1 MKEDKTKGKTT
12 KAKGRK
18 DKKGEKEKKENKVS
32 FHRRPADLELEAW
45 QFALRKKFG
54 EENPFIIT
62 KLGTHTVFSEYEV
75 HNPETQNSY
84 TVHIRNNK
92 ITYGKIPKPTLFTA
106 NNSCTCQDFR
116 TNRLGLCKHISATF
130 QSIEARRGTKK
141 QLTTNFRPIETF
153 VYLDYSNGRVVRLC
167 IGTEREEIF
176 QNWAKNY
183 FDTEGVMLE
192 PAFVKFD
199 QIIAGGKAVHSS
211 FTCTPDAFD
220 FALQKIDTEK
230 RQTVLNKKM
239 PLAADDK
246 YFDNLLKI
254 KMFPYQRTGAY
265 FAARAGRC
273 LIADEMGL
281 GKTVQAIAASEIYKK
296 ELGIKKILVICPTS
310 LKYQWKSE
318 IEKFSEN
325 TTNVVEGSLTFRR
338 KQYESSEAMFQI
350 MSYHM
355 VVNDAEF
362 INEHMQP
369 DLIILDEAQRIK
381 NFRTKVSAKLK
392 QVQSPYCFVLTGTP
406 LENKLDELYSVVQFI
421 DQFKL
426 PPLYRFLERY
436 QITDDETGRVVGF
449 KNLKEIAITLS
460 DSMIRRVKKEVLKQ
474 LPKRMD
480 KILFVPMTK
489 EQSEIHIELG
499 NTVSQLVAKWRRF
512 HFLKEDDRKRLMLCL
527 SQMRMVCDSTFI
539 LDQKTRHDTKVT
551 ELMCILEEALVE
563 PTQKVVVFSQWER
576 MTRLVAAE
584 LEERNIGYSNL
595 HGGVH
600 SKDRAGVLEQFQ
612 NNPDCRVFISTDAGG
627 IGLNLQNASLL
638 INLDMPWNPAI
649 LEQRIGRIYR
659 MGQMENV
666 TVINM
671 VSTETIEHRMLGVL
685 EFKGEM
691 AKGVLDPEGDDTI
704 FMTESKFRR
713 FMENIETIAG
723 APTSERE
730 PTETEDV
737 QAVMAEEIADVDT
750 SMPTETPQIQAKTA
764 SKAKEIV
771 EKEAKAPANPQ
782 NMERSDIP
790 NPFGTEGLK
799 TSEGN
804 QIAFENEL
812 KSDEIKPDEAKL
824 KPTFEGDDDV
834 ATPTPSRERTPA
846 SGQSN
851 ASTSHA
857 TGTPQAL
864 IQTGMS
870 FLSGLVETLNS
881 PEKTQQLLQ
890 AVVKKDEATG
900 KTYLNVPIE
909 NTEVVEN
916 ALKMLGGL
924 FAAFSGK

>member
-1 MKEDKTKGKTT
+1 MKEDKIKGKTT
-12 KAKGRK
+12 KAKGAK
-18 DKKGEKEKKENKVS
+18 DKKGVKEKKEEKVS

-54 EENPFIIT
+54 EENPFQIT
-62 KLGTHTVFSEYEV
+62 KIDSHAVYAEYEV
-75 HNPETQNSY
+75 HNPETKNSY

-92 ITYGKIPKPTLFTA
+92 TTYGKIPKPTLFTA
-106 NNSCTCQDFR
+106 NNTCSCQDFR
-116 TNRLGLCKHISATF
+116 TNRLGLCKHISATM
-130 QSIEARRGTKK
+130 QYVEGLRGTKK
-141 QLTTNFRPIETF
+141 ALNSNFRPTETF
-153 VYLDYSNGRVVRLC
+153 VYLDYNNGRVVRLC

-183 FDTEGVMLE
+183 FNTEGVMLE
-192 PAFVKFD
+192 AAFVKFD
-199 QIIAGGKAVHSS
+199 QIIAGGKAVHNT

-220 FALQKIDTEK
+220 FALQKIDTDK
-230 RQTVLNKKM
+230 RQVLLNKKM

-254 KMFPYQRTGAY
+254 KMFPYQKTGAY

-281 GKTVQAIAASEIYKK
+281 GKTIQAIAASEIYKR

-318 IEKFSEN
+318 IEKFSDN
-325 TTNVVEGSLTFRR
+325 TTNVVEGSLLFRR
-338 KQYESSEAMFQI
+338 KQYENSDALFQI
-350 MSYHM
+350 MSYNM

-369 DLIILDEAQRIK
+369 DLVILDEAQRIK

-392 QVQSPYCFVLTGTP
+392 QVQTPYCFVLTGTP

-436 QITDDETGRVVGF
+436 QITDGETGRVVGF
-449 KNLKEIAITLS
+449 KNLKEIAISLS

-480 KILFVPMTK
+480 KTLFVPMTK
-489 EQSEIHIELG
+489 EQTELHNDLG

-512 HFLKEDDRKRLMLCL
+512 HFLREEDRKRLMLCL

-551 ELMCILEEALVE
+551 ELMCILEEALTD

-576 MTRLVAAE
+576 MTRLVAEE
-584 LEERNIGYSNL
+584 LTDRNIGFSNL
-595 HGGVH
+595 NGKVH
-600 SKDRAGVLEQFQ
+600 SKDRAGVLERFQ
-612 NNPDCRVFISTDAGG
+612 NDPDCRVFVSTDAGG
-627 IGLNLQNASLL
+627 VGLNLQNASLMV
-638 INLDMPWNPAI
+638 NLDMPWNPAI
-649 LEQRIGRIYR
+649 LEQRVGRIYR
-659 MGQMENV
+659 MGQTENV
-666 TVINM
+666 TIINM
-671 VSTETIEHRMLGVL
+671 VATETIEHRMLGVL

-691 AKGVLDPEGDDTI
+691 ARGVLDPEGDDTI

-723 APTSERE
+723 APASEHE

-750 SMPTETPQIQAKTA
+750 PMPTETPQKQEEIT
-764 SKAKEIV
+764 SKPKENVGKEEKMPSSPQNTEGPNVEENNSNGV
-771 EKEAKAPANPQ
+771 EKG
-782 NMERSDIP
+782 I
-790 NPFGTEGLK
+790 
-799 TSEGN
+799 
-804 QIAFENEL
+804 
-812 KSDEIKPDEAKL
+812 KSDEIKPEEAAP
-824 KPTFEGDDDV
+824 KPSFEGDDDV
-834 ATPTPSRERTPA
+834 STPTPSRERAPSTGLSNGSPA
-846 SGQSN
+846 
-851 ASTSHA
+851 HA
-857 TGTPQAL
+857 AGSPQAL
-864 IQTGMS
+864 VQTGMN
-870 FLSGLVETLNS
+870 FLSGLMETLNS
-881 PEKTQQLLQ
+881 PEKTQQLVQ
-890 AVVKKDEATG
+890 SVVKKDEATG
-900 KTYLNVPIE
+900 KTYLNIPIE
-909 NTEVVEN
+909 NTDVVEN

-924 FAAFSGK
+924 FAAFSKK